1 MMTNA
6 FSTENGYIRYH
17 NLLLSMFQDEVV
29 LIDFNPFGPVTDSLL
44 FDWEELTSCDVSQVR
59 NSPLCH
65 LCVVAP
71 SEKLSLR
78 AVCVDT
84 LCCCCPK

>member
-59 NSPLCH
+59 NSPFLLSVSI
-65 LCVVAP
+65 LCVVVVVLL
-71 SEKLSLR
+71 LSVL
-78 AVCVDT
+78 AV
-84 LCCCCPK
+84 